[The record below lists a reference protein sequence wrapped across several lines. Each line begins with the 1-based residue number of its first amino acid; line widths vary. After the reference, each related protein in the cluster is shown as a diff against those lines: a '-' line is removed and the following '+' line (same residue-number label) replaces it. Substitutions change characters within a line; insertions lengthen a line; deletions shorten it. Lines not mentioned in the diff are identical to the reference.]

1 MKRLIAYK
9 KLLCPM
15 EWFRKKGKSVTAIK
29 DRLRILLLI
38 LSDWFLF
45 PKISSKINR
54 FSDDIPTE
62 IIKAAVFC

>member
-1 MKRLIAYK
+1 
-9 KLLCPM
+9 M
-15 EWFRKKGKSVTAIK
+15 EWYRKRGKSVTAIK

-45 PKISSKINR
+45 PKISSKISR